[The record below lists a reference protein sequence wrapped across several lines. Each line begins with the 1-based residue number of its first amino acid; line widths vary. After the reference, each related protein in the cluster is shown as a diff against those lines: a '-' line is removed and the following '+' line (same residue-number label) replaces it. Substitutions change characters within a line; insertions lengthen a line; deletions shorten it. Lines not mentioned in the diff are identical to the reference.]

1 LEITHGNEWKRQHGP
16 NRPFWEPVRLVDF
29 DGERLKA
36 LEKLRSDLIEEAATT
51 EMSDERLALHSILEI
66 LFTQATVTGSA
77 GIAET
82 TRRATARLPQP
93 TGRGRR
99 RLTQQRREHLIGV
112 VGQIWEVFTSHN
124 FPLSDSKSTEN

>member
-1 LEITHGNEWKRQHGP
+1 MATTSGNEWKREHGP

-36 LEKLRSDLIEEAATT
+36 LEKLRQELIVEAESSD
-51 EMSDERLALHSILEI
+51 MPDERLALHCILEL

-77 GIAET
+77 GVAET

-93 TGRGRR
+93 TGRGKR

-112 VGQIWEVFTSHN
+112 VGQMWEIFTAYN
-124 FPLSDSKSTEN
+124 FPLPSHKPTEN